1 MHQPRRTL
9 VAAIAIVVAALVSTG
24 CKKFNSRRLI
34 NEGNKLYKAGK
45 FEEAAK
51 TYEAALKEEDIDAC
65 HYNLGITYVKLF
77 IPGSTSDKNK
87 EYADRAAE
95 ELAKWLEKHPKDN
108 DVRNMMTNVW
118 IDSEQFEKALAFWQK
133 EYDADPKNRDVI
145 SQLAGINLKADRF
158 DEMVRWVMLDV
169 ELAPNNE
176 GKIKSLVGIG
186 NAVFQALRDKEKN
199 TGQRRIHIADTG
211 ISALQKVVQLDPDNE
226 PSQGLLTAIY
236 NFRAL
241 AQGASWAASID
252 RASSQNHDAKHRVQL
267 EELKKKKK
275 LEEQQQQQQQQQQP
289 APGQPAPPA
298 GKAGG

>member
-1 MHQPRRTL
+1 MHRPRRTL

-51 TYEAALKEEDIDAC
+51 TYEDALKEEELDTA

-77 IPGSTSDKNK
+77 IPGSESDKNK
-87 EYADRAAE
+87 SYADRATE
-95 ELAKWLEKHPKDN
+95 HLAKWLEKHPKDN

-118 IDSEQFEKALAFWQK
+118 TDSGQFDKALAFWQK
-133 EYDADPKNRDVI
+133 EYDADPKNRDII

-158 DEMVRWVMLDV
+158 DEMVKWVMLDV
-169 ELAPNNE
+169 DLAPNNE
-176 GKIKSLVGIG
+176 GKVKSLIGIG
-186 NAVFQALRDKEKN
+186 NAVFQALRDKEKK
-199 TGQRRIHIADTG
+199 TGQVRIHIADTG
-211 ISALQKVVQLDPDNE
+211 ISALQRVLQLDPNNE
-226 PSQGLLTAIY
+226 PTQGLLTAIY

-252 RASSQNHDAKHRVQL
+252 RASSQDHDAKHRVQL
-267 EELKKKKK
+267 EELKKKKA
-275 LEEQQQQQQQQQQP
+275 LEQQQQQQQP
-289 APGQPAPPA
+289 APPAPPA

>member
-1 MHQPRRTL
+1 MHHPRRTL
-9 VAAIAIVVAALVSTG
+9 VAAIAIVVCALVSSG

-34 NEGNKLYKAGK
+34 NEGNKLYKEGK
-45 FEEAAK
+45 FERAAEA
-51 TYEAALKEEDIDAC
+51 YEGALKEENLDIA

-87 EYADRAAE
+87 AYADRAAE

-118 IDSEQFEKALAFWQK
+118 IDSEQFEKALAFWENEHK
-133 EYDADPKNRDVI
+133 ADPKNRDVI

-158 DEMVRWVMLDV
+158 DETVKWVMMDV

-176 GKIKSLVGIG
+176 GKIKTLIGLG
-186 NAVFQALRDKEKN
+186 NAVFQALREKEKA
-199 TGQRRIHIADTG
+199 TGAKRVHIADTG
-211 ISALQKVVQLDPDNE
+211 ISALQRVLTLDPNNE
-226 PSQGLLTAIY
+226 PTQGLLTALY

-241 AQGASWAASID
+241 AHGASWASAID

-267 EELKKKKK
+267 EELKKKK
-275 LEEQQQQQQQQQQP
+275 QQELQQQP
-289 APGQPAPPA
+289 APTQPAPPA
-298 GKAGG
+298 GTAGG

>member
-1 MHQPRRTL
+1 MRQPRRTL
-9 VAAIAIVVAALVSTG
+9 VAAIAIAIGALLTTTG
-24 CKKFNSRRLI
+24 CEKFNARRLI

-51 TYEAALKEEDIDAC
+51 AYEDALKEEDLDTA

-77 IPGSTSDKNK
+77 IPGSTSEKNK
-87 EYADRAAE
+87 WYADRAAE

-118 IDSEQFEKALAFWQK
+118 LDSEQFEKALAFWQK
-133 EYDADPKNRDVI
+133 EHDADPKNRDVI

-158 DEMVRWVMLDV
+158 DEMVRWVLMDV
-169 ELAPNNE
+169 ELAPNAE
-176 GKIKSLVGIG
+176 GKVKSLIGLG
-186 NAVFQALRDKEKN
+186 NAVFQALRDREKHI
-199 TGQRRIHIADTG
+199 GAKRIHIADTG

-226 PSQGLLTAIY
+226 PSQGLLTALY

-241 AQGASWAASID
+241 SHGASWAAAID

-267 EELKKKKK
+267 EELKKKKA
-275 LEEQQQQQQQQQQP
+275 LEEQQQQPSQPP
-289 APGQPAPPA
+289 APSQPAPPA